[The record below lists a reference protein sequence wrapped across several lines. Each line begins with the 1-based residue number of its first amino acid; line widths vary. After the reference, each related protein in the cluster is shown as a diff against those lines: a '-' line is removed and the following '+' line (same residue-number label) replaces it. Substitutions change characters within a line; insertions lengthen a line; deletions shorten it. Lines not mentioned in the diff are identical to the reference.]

1 MSDHT
6 NQIGGKFLVQPVGSE
21 PIYCR
26 EKFTEE
32 HRDIEQMVKEFG
44 RERIYPNK
52 EQIESFDKDLSL
64 SLIRETGELG
74 LLGVGVSEEYG
85 GMDLDKITTAIVIES
100 IATGYSSSFLT
111 TFSVQTAIGMLP
123 IAWFGT
129 KEQKEKYLPKLVTGE
144 WIGAYGLTE
153 PSAGSDA
160 LSGKTK
166 AVLSDD
172 GKHYILDGEKIFITN
187 GSWADVYTV
196 FAQVD
201 GNKFS
206 AFIVDRDTPG
216 FKVGPE
222 EKKMGIKGSSTT
234 PLTFTDAKVP
244 VENLLYKVGKGAT
257 IAFNSLNI
265 GRFKLGA
272 AELGGMKETISY
284 VTKYALE
291 RKQFGQS
298 ISNFDVIKGK
308 LAQMVIKT
316 YSADSMVYRT
326 IGMIQDEIDKL
337 DKSSDSYYLEMGE
350 AMEKYAIESSMAK
363 IYGSESMAYVLDE
376 GIQTMGG
383 YGFVEEYPLAST
395 YRSDRI
401 NRIWEGSNEIN
412 RQIIA
417 GYMIKRALLDELPIR
432 EKISE
437 IDSFLSKSPSFN
449 DSNPLSKEKY
459 AIDTGKQVA
468 LLLFHNALNE
478 YGQDLKHEQQLTEIL
493 ANMFLELFTAES
505 TLGRAAFSVESSQAD
520 LVVLDIARVHTAEV
534 CLSLLN
540 MALTGLNGITRGS
553 LSEEMVDYLKQFEAR
568 MLLPTDIIGLKR
580 KIANYTYSQQSYPF

>member
-1 MSDHT
+1 MSKNTYNTGGHFMVQSVGDH
-6 NQIGGKFLVQPVGSE
+6 

-52 EQIESFDKDLSL
+52 EQIEKFDKDLSL

-74 LLGVGVSEEYG
+74 LLGVGVPEEYG

-111 TFSVQTAIGMLP
+111 TFSVQTAIGILP

-166 AVLSDD
+166 AVLSED
-172 GKHYILDGEKIFITN
+172 GKHYILNGEKIFITN
-187 GSWADVYTV
+187 GSWANVYTV

-216 FKVGPE
+216 FEIGPE

-298 ISNFDVIKGK
+298 ISHFDVIKGK

-316 YSADSMVYRT
+316 YAADSMVYRT
-326 IGMIQDEIDKL
+326 IGLIQDEIDTL
-337 DKSSDSYYLEMGE
+337 DKSSESYYLDMGA
-350 AMEKYAIESSMAK
+350 AMEKYAIETSMAK
-363 IYGSESMAYVLDE
+363 IYGSEAMAYVLDE

-383 YGFVEEYPLAST
+383 YGFVEEYPLATT

-412 RQIIA
+412 RQIIS
-417 GYMIKRALLDELPIR
+417 GYMMKRALLEELPIR

-437 IDSFLSKSPSFN
+437 MDDFLSEFPSF
-449 DSNPLSKEKY
+449 DESDPLSREKY
-459 AIDTGKQVA
+459 AIDSGKRMA
-468 LLLFHNALNE
+468 LYLFHHALNE

-493 ANMFLELFTAES
+493 ANMFIELYTAES
-505 TLGRAAFSVESSQAD
+505 TLGRAELSVESSQAD
-520 LVVLDIARVHTAEV
+520 SIVLDIARAHTAEIS
-534 CLSLLN
+534 LTLLN
-540 MALTGLNGITRGS
+540 MALTGMNGIKRGH
-553 LSEEMVDYLKQFEAR
+553 LSESTVEYLKKFEAR

-580 KIANYTYSQQSYPF
+580 KIANYTYSQKAYPF

>member
-1 MSDHT
+1 MSDNI
-6 NQIGGKFLVQPVGSE
+6 NQIGGKFLVQPVGAD

-44 RERIYPNK
+44 KERIYPNK
-52 EQIESFDKDLSL
+52 EKIEKFDKDLSL

-74 LLGVGVSEEYG
+74 LLGVGIPEEYG

-100 IATGYSSSFLT
+100 IASGYSSSFLT

-172 GKHYILDGEKIFITN
+172 GKHYILNGEKIFITN

-216 FKVGPE
+216 FEVGPE

-284 VTKYALE
+284 VTNYASE

-316 YSADSMVYRT
+316 YSADSMIYRT
-326 IGMIQDEIDKL
+326 IGLIQGEIDKL
-337 DKSSDSYYLEMGE
+337 DKSSESYYLDMGA
-350 AMEKYAIESSMAK
+350 AMEKFAIESSMTK

-383 YGFVEEYPLAST
+383 YGFVEEYPLATT

-412 RQIIA
+412 RQIIT
-417 GYMIKRALLDELPIR
+417 GYMMKRALLEELPIR
-432 EKISE
+432 ETVGKI
-437 IDSFLSKSPSFN
+437 DQFLSEESHYNES
-449 DSNPLSKEKY
+449 DALRKEKH
-459 AIDTGKQVA
+459 AIDTGKQMA
-468 LLLFHNALNE
+468 LYLFHKALSE
-478 YGQDLKHEQQLTEIL
+478 FGQDLKHEQQLTEIL
-493 ANMFLELFTAES
+493 ANMFIELYTAGS
-505 TLGRAAFSVESSQAD
+505 TISRAEFSIEAGQAD
-520 LVVLDIARVHTAEV
+520 SIVLDIARAHTAEV
-534 CLSLLN
+534 SLTLLN
-540 MALTGLNGITRGS
+540 MALTGMNGITRGH
-553 LSEEMVDYLKQFEAR
+553 LSETMVDYLKKFEAR

-580 KIANYTYSQQSYPF
+580 KIANYVYSQKSYPF

>member
-1 MSDHT
+1 MSDNI
-6 NQIGGKFLVQPVGSE
+6 NQIGGKFLVQPVGAD

-44 RERIYPNK
+44 KERIYPNK
-52 EQIESFDKDLSL
+52 EKIEKFDKDLSL
-64 SLIRETGELG
+64 TLIRETGELG
-74 LLGVGVSEEYG
+74 LLGVGIPEEYG

-100 IATGYSSSFLT
+100 IASGYSSSFLT

-172 GKHYILDGEKIFITN
+172 GKHYILNGEKIFITN

-216 FKVGPE
+216 FEVGPE

-284 VTKYALE
+284 VTNYASE

-298 ISNFDVIKGK
+298 IYNFDVIKGK

-316 YSADSMVYRT
+316 YSADSMIYRT
-326 IGMIQDEIDKL
+326 IGLIQGEIDKL
-337 DKSSDSYYLEMGE
+337 DKSSESYYLDMGA
-350 AMEKYAIESSMAK
+350 AMEKFAIESSMTK

-383 YGFVEEYPLAST
+383 YGFVEEYPLATT

-412 RQIIA
+412 RQIIT
-417 GYMIKRALLDELPIR
+417 GYMMKRALLEELPIR
-432 EKISE
+432 ETVGKI
-437 IDSFLSKSPSFN
+437 DQFLSEESHYNES
-449 DSNPLSKEKY
+449 DALRKEKH
-459 AIDTGKQVA
+459 AIDTGKQMA
-468 LLLFHNALNE
+468 LYLFHKALSE
-478 YGQDLKHEQQLTEIL
+478 FGQDLKHEQQLTEIL
-493 ANMFLELFTAES
+493 ANMFIELYTAGS
-505 TLGRAAFSVESSQAD
+505 TISRAEISIEAGQAD
-520 LVVLDIARVHTAEV
+520 SIVLDIARAHTAEV
-534 CLSLLN
+534 SLTLLN
-540 MALTGLNGITRGS
+540 MALTGMNGITRGH
-553 LSEEMVDYLKQFEAR
+553 LSETMVDYLKKFEAR

-580 KIANYTYSQQSYPF
+580 KIANYVYSQKSYPF

>member
-1 MSDHT
+1 
-6 NQIGGKFLVQPVGSE
+6 
-21 PIYCR
+21 
-26 EKFTEE
+26 
-32 HRDIEQMVKEFG
+32 
-44 RERIYPNK
+44 
-52 EQIESFDKDLSL
+52 
-64 SLIRETGELG
+64 
-74 LLGVGVSEEYG
+74 
-85 GMDLDKITTAIVIES
+85 
-100 IATGYSSSFLT
+100 
-111 TFSVQTAIGMLP
+111 
-123 IAWFGT
+123 
-129 KEQKEKYLPKLVTGE
+129 
-144 WIGAYGLTE
+144 
-153 PSAGSDA
+153 
-160 LSGKTK
+160 
-166 AVLSDD
+166 
-172 GKHYILDGEKIFITN
+172 
-187 GSWADVYTV
+187 
-196 FAQVD
+196 
-201 GNKFS
+201 
-206 AFIVDRDTPG
+206 
-216 FKVGPE
+216 
-222 EKKMGIKGSSTT
+222 
-234 PLTFTDAKVP
+234 
-244 VENLLYKVGKGAT
+244 
-257 IAFNSLNI
+257 
-265 GRFKLGA
+265 
-272 AELGGMKETISY
+272 
-284 VTKYALE
+284 
-291 RKQFGQS
+291 
-298 ISNFDVIKGK
+298 
-308 LAQMVIKT
+308 MVIKT

-459 AIDTGKQVA
+459 AIDTGKQMA